1 MRIKGLSSRHVHLS
15 LSDFELDPAEL
26 AAPLAALDVF
36 VRRKGEPSKVTG
48 RPARKSSITIC
59 YGFQGGGP
67 WNEALEGLIASI
79 GGLVE
84 VRRLL
89 VQVVAKDQH
98 IHFQIPVRSS
108 LLQENNSLDHE
119 MLELLHDL
127 KLWVGFDFS
136 DFDPSDPTHLDP
148 QS

>member
-1 MRIKGLSSRHVHLS
+1 MKVKSLSSRHVRLS
-15 LSDFELDPAEL
+15 LSDFEMDPTEL
-26 AAPLAALDVF
+26 AATLAARDVF

-48 RPARKSSITIC
+48 RPAQRSSVTIC
-59 YGFQGGGP
+59 YGFQGGRS

-84 VRRLL
+84 VRQLL
-89 VQVVAKDQH
+89 VRVAAKDQH

-108 LLQENNSLDHE
+108 PLQENNFLDHD
-119 MLELLHDL
+119 MIELLRNL

-136 DFDPSDPTHLDP
+136 DFDQGDPTHLD
-148 QS
+148 SGI